1 MSYNSSPKQ
10 IMEIENTDLYK
21 QTIFCNIL
29 FGRINHIQLKFQLI
43 NDISLYI
50 IFILL

>member
-29 FGRINHIQLKFQLI
+29 FKNKKNISYTIKISINK
-43 NDISLYI
+43 
-50 IFILL
+50 